1 MIRREFP
8 VKGTT
13 NRIMVFGM
21 DDEGGNEVAIQKAM
35 RRNAERMVMAHSRLR
50 EEIEKVKKEE
60 EEEPEVLVDE
70 ERDTRGKKE
79 NAYAGLENL
88 LIEVRI

>member
-35 RRNAERMVMAHSRLR
+35 RRNAERMVMAH
-50 EEIEKVKKEE
+50 
-60 EEEPEVLVDE
+60 
-70 ERDTRGKKE
+70 
-79 NAYAGLENL
+79 
-88 LIEVRI
+88 